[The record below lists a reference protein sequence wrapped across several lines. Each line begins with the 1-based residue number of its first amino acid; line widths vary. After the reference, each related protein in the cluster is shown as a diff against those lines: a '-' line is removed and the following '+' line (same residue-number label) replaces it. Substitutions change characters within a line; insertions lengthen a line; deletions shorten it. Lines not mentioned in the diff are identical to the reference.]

1 MGEHIPIPASPSF
14 TVMRA
19 CIHVSITQ
27 GTNNLK
33 ILEMLIETRKR
44 EIVELYVVGQSQQ
57 TNVRWPADVSMAPNL
72 AFNTR
77 SVIERPQW

>member
-1 MGEHIPIPASPSF
+1 
-14 TVMRA
+14 
-19 CIHVSITQ
+19 
-27 GTNNLK
+27 
-33 ILEMLIETRKR
+33 MLIETRKR

-77 SVIERPQW
+77 SVI